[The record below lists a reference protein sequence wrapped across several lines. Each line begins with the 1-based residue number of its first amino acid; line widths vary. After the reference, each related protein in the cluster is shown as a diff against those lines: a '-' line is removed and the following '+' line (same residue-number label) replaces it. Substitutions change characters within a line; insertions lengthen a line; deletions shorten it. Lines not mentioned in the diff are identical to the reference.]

1 MALRMLL
8 RYCTISLISFAAVS
22 VFLKHTS
29 LEEKCLWEEMA
40 DKCLWKLESARLIE
54 QEGTQNT
61 KLAGYKK
68 IYIYEAIK
76 LII

>member
-1 MALRMLL
+1 
-8 RYCTISLISFAAVS
+8 
-22 VFLKHTS
+22 
-29 LEEKCLWEEMA
+29 MA

>member
-1 MALRMLL
+1 
-8 RYCTISLISFAAVS
+8 
-22 VFLKHTS
+22 
-29 LEEKCLWEEMA
+29 MA
-40 DKCLWKLESARLIE
+40 DKCLWQLESVRLIE

-61 KLAGYKK
+61 ELAGYKK

>member
-1 MALRMLL
+1 
-8 RYCTISLISFAAVS
+8 
-22 VFLKHTS
+22 
-29 LEEKCLWEEMA
+29 MA

-54 QEGTQNT
+54 QEGTKNT